1 MAKSKNPHIGSSF
14 ESFLQEEGL
23 YEEVTQ
29 SAIKAVL
36 ARQIAGLM
44 EEERIT
50 KTAMAK
56 RMDTSR
62 AALNRLLDPE
72 HEGVTLATLT
82 KAARAI
88 GRELRFELV

>member
-1 MAKSKNPHIGSSF
+1 M
-14 ESFLQEEGL
+14 
-23 YEEVTQ
+23 TQ

-36 ARQIAGLM
+36 ARQIASLM
-44 EEERIT
+44 EDEKIT

-62 AALNRLLDPE
+62 AALNRLLDPN
-72 HEGVTLATLT
+72 HQGVTLATLT